1 LLKEIVTAIQSYSKA
16 HIFIS
21 KHRLWKWIIL
31 PGLLYSVLFVIG
43 MYFFWKSSNGAIS
56 YFSEL
61 LGIDRWLNRQQS
73 SILSFLFILAG
84 IVVRLILVFFY
95 FSLFKYLFL
104 IIGSPL
110 FAYLSERTE
119 AIMEGRDFP
128 FSFSQLM
135 KDAAR
140 GIRLALRNMMW
151 QTVYSISILILS
163 LFPIIGWITPLISLF
178 IECYYYGFSMLD
190 YSCERHKLSPSA
202 SIEYIGKRKG
212 LAIGNGLVF
221 YLMHGFPI
229 IGWIL
234 APAYAVVAATISLYH
249 QHEPAFAEQSIK

>member
-1 LLKEIVTAIQSYSKA
+1 LLKEIVIAIQSYYKA
-16 HIFIS
+16 HYFIS
-21 KHRLWKWIIL
+21 KHSLWKWIII
-31 PGLLYSVLFVIG
+31 PGLLYAVLFVIG
-43 MYFFWKSSNGAIS
+43 IYFFWRSADGAIS
-56 YFSEL
+56 YLSEL
-61 LGIDRWLNRQQS
+61 FGIDKWLHRQQS
-73 SILSFLFILAG
+73 SVLSFLFILAG

-95 FSLFKYLFL
+95 FSLFKYIFL

-119 AIMEGRDFP
+119 AIIEGREFP
-128 FSFSQLM
+128 FTFKDLL

-140 GIRLALRNMMW
+140 GIRLALRNALW
-151 QTVYSISILILS
+151 QTVYSVSIILLS

-178 IECYYYGFSMLD
+178 VECYYYGFSMLD

-202 SIEYIGKRKG
+202 SIEFISKRKG

-221 YLMHGFPI
+221 YLMHALPI
-229 IGWIL
+229 IGWVL

-249 QHEPAFAEQSIK
+249 QHEPAFADQ

>member
-1 LLKEIVTAIQSYSKA
+1 MLKEIVIAIQSYYKA
-16 HIFIS
+16 HYFIS
-21 KHRLWKWIIL
+21 KHSLWKWIII
-31 PGLLYSVLFVIG
+31 PGLLYAVLFVIG
-43 MYFFWKSSNGAIS
+43 IYFFWRSADGAIS
-56 YFSEL
+56 YLSEL
-61 LGIDRWLNRQQS
+61 FGIDKWLHRQQS
-73 SILSFLFILAG
+73 SVLSFLFILAG

-95 FSLFKYLFL
+95 FSLFKYIFL

-119 AIMEGRDFP
+119 AIIEGREFP
-128 FSFSQLM
+128 FTFKDLL

-140 GIRLALRNMMW
+140 GIRLALRNALW
-151 QTVYSISILILS
+151 QTVYSVSIILLS

-178 IECYYYGFSMLD
+178 VECYYYGFSMLD

-202 SIEYIGKRKG
+202 SIEFISKRKG

-221 YLMHGFPI
+221 YLMHALPI
-229 IGWIL
+229 IGWVL

-249 QHEPAFAEQSIK
+249 QHEPAFADQ

>member
-1 LLKEIVTAIQSYSKA
+1 MLKEIVIAIQSYSKA
-16 HIFIS
+16 HYFIS

-31 PGLLYSVLFVIG
+31 PGLLYAVLFVIG
-43 MYFFWKSSNGAIS
+43 MYFFWQSANGAIS
-56 YFSEL
+56 YLSEL
-61 LGIDRWLNRQQS
+61 FGIDKWLHRQQS
-73 SILSFLFILAG
+73 SVLSFLFILAG

-95 FSLFKYLFL
+95 FSLFKYIFL
-104 IIGSPL
+104 IMGSPL

-119 AIMEGRDFP
+119 AIIEEKE
-128 FSFSQLM
+128 FSFSFKQLL

-140 GIRLALRNMMW
+140 GIRLALRNGLW
-151 QTVYSISILILS
+151 QTVYSVSILLLS

-178 IECYYYGFSMLD
+178 VECYYYGFSMLD
-190 YSCERHKLSPSA
+190 YSCERHGLSPSA
-202 SIEYIGKRKG
+202 SIEFIGKRRG

-221 YLMHGFPI
+221 YLIHALPV

-249 QHEPAFAEQSIK
+249 QQEPAFAEQ